1 MRERNIAG
9 VNINFCA
16 DEFGLIAVRAGAR
29 YGSPSGHYFLRKI
42 RLTNAITMTAS
53 MIDISARKMSKDN
66 SGFNKPPKLVKSL
79 IRPSCSEVHTRR
91 MISGIISKNI
101 MTVRT

>member
-1 MRERNIAG
+1 MREGNIAG
-9 VNINFCA
+9 VNEIFCA
-16 DEFGLIAVRAGAR
+16 VGFGLIAVRAGGR
-29 YGSPSGHYFLRKI
+29 YESPSGHHFFRNI
-42 RLTNAITMTAS
+42 RLTNAIAMAAS
-53 MIDISARKMSKDN
+53 MIDTSARKMSKDK

-79 IRPSCSEVHTRR
+79 IRPSCSDVHIRR